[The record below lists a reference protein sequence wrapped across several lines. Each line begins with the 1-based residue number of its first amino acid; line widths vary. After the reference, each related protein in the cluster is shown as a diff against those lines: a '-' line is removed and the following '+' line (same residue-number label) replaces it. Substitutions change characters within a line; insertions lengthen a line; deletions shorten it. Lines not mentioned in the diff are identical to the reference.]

1 MTQTLPGAS
10 KKIVMAN
17 GLCSKAEAL
26 AKKMLST
33 HLIRRFLKSTSP
45 PSRKIF
51 RAWWSDLDPP
61 TLLVVIL
68 TRDLDLPQSREI
80 D

>member
-17 GLCSKAEAL
+17 SLCSKAEAL
-26 AKKMLST
+26 AKKMLPT
-33 HLIRRFLKSTSP
+33 HLSRRFLKSTSP

-51 RAWWSDLDPP
+51 RA
-61 TLLVVIL
+61 
-68 TRDLDLPQSREI
+68 
-80 D
+80 